1 MTAQAYISRGVSPT
15 KDDVKKAVAN
25 QDKGA
30 FPGSFCKIIPDI
42 AGDSNYCCSIHADG
56 AGINSFFQIQ

>member
-1 MTAQAYISRGVSPT
+1 MAESYLSRGVSPT

-30 FPGSFCKIIPDI
+30 FPGAFCKLIDDLGGDPD
-42 AGDSNYCCSIHADG
+42 YCAYPWMTDE
-56 AGINSFFQIQ
+56 